1 VTGVVYLGGL
11 WLPLLS
17 HAGCQLLCF
26 KSWDTCAEHILIA
39 EHFPATVEFV
49 SHTFHLQSTDSCA
62 YKLVRVLS
70 SWRKKIESKTI
81 FSVEL
86 LLGKTRCGKFEDD
99 IDNCPFQEIP
109 ELNHTLT
116 CFFTFRTQPWV
127 TQCELLKKTCTEVP
141 L

>member
-1 VTGVVYLGGL
+1 
-11 WLPLLS
+11 
-17 HAGCQLLCF
+17 
-26 KSWDTCAEHILIA
+26 AEEHENSVDQILMA

-70 SWRKKIESKTI
+70 SWRKKSITSKIESKTI

-86 LLGKTRCGKFEDD
+86 LLGRTRCEKFEDD

-109 ELNHTLT
+109 ELNHVRQDTSFPPGHSCGCRMGCGVDT
-116 CFFTFRTQPWV
+116 GAADKASPWSPG
-127 TQCELLKKTCTEVP
+127 K
-141 L
+141 